1 MHSGC
6 RLIVHCLA
14 VAGVFL
20 NSVSVSAGEAEL
32 KAALDRAGQNR
43 AELEKALK
51 EAPEAERR
59 GMEFLIENMPDR
71 DLTALSAEFLLEN
84 SRLTWKALNETP
96 WAKSVPED
104 VVFDALLPYANVNER
119 RDQWRQEFYDRFRQL
134 VVDAKSPSEAA
145 SMLNQNVF
153 PTLKVKYSTGRK
165 KADQSPKESMESGLA
180 SCTGLSIILVD
191 ACRAVGI
198 PARIV
203 GTPLWSNKS
212 GNHTWVEIWDNGWH
226 FTGACEPT
234 GNALNQGW
242 FIDQASKAQRDD
254 RLHAIYAVT
263 FRKNGQ
269 SFPMVWARE
278 IHDVYAVNVTD
289 RYVALKS
296 PVPEGH
302 VAVRIRVR
310 NAAGQRV
317 SVPVQVASDKGES
330 LYEGQS
336 NDERFDSNDHAS
348 AYVPK
353 GSTVIVRIKDSKEEK
368 TIVASESE
376 QLVELTQP

>member
-1 MHSGC
+1 M
-6 RLIVHCLA
+6 RLRHRLFLKCLA
-14 VAGVFL
+14 VLGAFL
-20 NSVSVSAGEAEL
+20 NSTSVGAGEAEL
-32 KAALDRAGQNR
+32 KAALERAGQNR
-43 AELEKALK
+43 TELEKALK
-51 EAPEAERR
+51 QAPEAERR

-71 DLTALSAEFLLEN
+71 DLTALTAEFLLEN
-84 SRLTWKALNETP
+84 SRLTWNALNETP
-96 WAKSVPED
+96 WAKSTPED

-119 RDQWRQEFYDRFRQL
+119 RDRWRQEFYDRFRPL
-134 VVDAKSPSEAA
+134 VADAKTPSDAA
-145 SMLNQNVF
+145 AKLNQNVF
-153 PTLKVKYSTGRK
+153 PTLNVKYSTGRK
-165 KADQSPKESMESGLA
+165 KADQSPMESMESGLA

-191 ACRAVGI
+191 ACRSVGI

-242 FIDQASKAQRDD
+242 FIDQASKAQRDE

-302 VAVRIRVR
+302 VAVRVRVR

-317 SVPVQVASDKGES
+317 SVPVQVLSDKGES
-330 LYEGQS
+330 LFEGTS

-353 GSTVIVRIKDSKEEK
+353 GATVTVRAKDSKEEK
-368 TIVASESE
+368 SVVASESE